1 MNKDQRLRLHVASLI
16 VEHNGEIL
24 MLKKKEN
31 RGGEYGLV
39 GGRIEANQSAM
50 QALIRESLEEA
61 GIILQPQNLQLAL
74 VIHRQRLDYTTVHFF
89 FKATEWE
96 GQIENKEPHKCEHLK
111 WVDITKLPDNTASV
125 IKTGVKAY
133 LKGKTYDEMGFRR
146 NNPNKADK
154 LKRFK
159 PHDTNH

>member
-39 GGRIEANQSAM
+39 GGRIEANESAM

-61 GIILQPQNLQLAL
+61 GIILQPQNLQLVL
-74 VIHRQRLDYTTVHFF
+74 VIHRQRLNYTTIHFF
-89 FKATEWE
+89 FKATQWD
-96 GQIENKEPHKCEHLK
+96 GHIENKEPHKCEHLK
-111 WVDITKLPDNTASV
+111 WVDITKLPGNTASV
-125 IKTGVKAY
+125 IKTGIKAY
-133 LKGKTYDEMGFRR
+133 LKGKPYDEMGFRR

-159 PHDTNH
+159 QHDSKQ

>member
-1 MNKDQRLRLHVASLI
+1 MNQNQRLRLHVASLI

-39 GGRIEANQSAM
+39 GGRIEANESAM

-61 GIILQPQNLQLAL
+61 GIILQPQNLQLVL
-74 VIHRQRLDYTTVHFF
+74 VIHRQRLNYTTIHFF
-89 FKATEWE
+89 FKATQWD
-96 GQIENKEPHKCEHLK
+96 GHIENKEPHKCEHLK
-111 WVDITKLPDNTASV
+111 WVDITKLPGNIASV
-125 IKTGVKAY
+125 VKTGIKAY
-133 LKGKTYDEMGFRR
+133 LKGKIYDEMGFRR

-159 PHDTNH
+159 QHDSKQ